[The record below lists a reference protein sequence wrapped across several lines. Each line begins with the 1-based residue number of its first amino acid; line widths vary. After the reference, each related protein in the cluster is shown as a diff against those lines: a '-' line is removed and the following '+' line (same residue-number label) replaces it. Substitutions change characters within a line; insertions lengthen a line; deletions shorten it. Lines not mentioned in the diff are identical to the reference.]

1 MANTHR
7 APKQWCLSKSETI
20 NSFEN
25 WRQNLL
31 YTLSL
36 DSNFAPFLAE
46 SFMWGKKTKAEPLRG
61 FTDDGEDVTEANRL
75 TAQQKVNFLE
85 LMLGQIA
92 NYCPIIARNTL
103 VKNSTSIQSIW
114 NTIRQHFG
122 FQITGAHFIDFPDIH
137 LESNERPEDLYQRLM
152 AFVEDILL
160 KANSLSHHGDLI
172 TEDEELSPSLEN
184 FVVLTWLKLI
194 HPDLPRLVK
203 QRYGTELRSRTL
215 ASIKP
220 EVSQALN
227 SLLDEIRA
235 SDDAKVMR
243 TATVGLQRSTPI
255 KSLPRKEPRP
265 PRKSKSCPLCQ
276 QAGRP
281 DPNHFL
287 SECRHLPEEDRKY
300 IAKARQ
306 VANIVDD
313 HL

>member
-1 MANTHR
+1 MASTHR

-36 DSNFAPFLAE
+36 DSNFAPFLVE
-46 SFMWGKKTKAEPLRG
+46 GITWGKKTKTEPLQG
-61 FTDDGEDVTEANRL
+61 FIDDGEDVAEASRL

-92 NYCPIIARNTL
+92 NYCPIISRNTL

-122 FQITGAHFIDFPDIH
+122 FQITGAHFIDFAEIH
-137 LESNERPEDLYQRLM
+137 LEPNERPEDLYQRLM

-172 TEDEELSPSLEN
+172 TEDEELTPSLEN

-194 HPDLPRLVK
+194 HPELPKLVK
-203 QRYGTELRSRTL
+203 QRYGTELRSRTF

-227 SLLDEIRA
+227 S
-235 SDDAKVMR
+235 
-243 TATVGLQRSTPI
+243 
-255 KSLPRKEPRP
+255 
-265 PRKSKSCPLCQ
+265 
-276 QAGRP
+276 
-281 DPNHFL
+281 F
-287 SECRHLPEEDRKY
+287 
-300 IAKARQ
+300 
-306 VANIVDD
+306 
-313 HL
+313 

>member
-1 MANTHR
+1 
-7 APKQWCLSKSETI
+7 
-20 NSFEN
+20 
-25 WRQNLL
+25 
-31 YTLSL
+31 
-36 DSNFAPFLAE
+36 
-46 SFMWGKKTKAEPLRG
+46 MWGKKTKAEPLRG
-61 FTDDGEDVTEANRL
+61 FTDDGEDVTEANHL

-85 LMLGQIA
+85 LMLGQIV

-114 NTIRQHFG
+114 NTIRQNLG
-122 FQITGAHFIDFPDIH
+122 FQITRAHFIDFADIH

-152 AFVEDILL
+152 AFVQDILL

-235 SDDAKVMR
+235 SDDAKVMC
-243 TATVGLQRSTPI
+243 TAT
-255 KSLPRKEPRP
+255 
-265 PRKSKSCPLCQ
+265 
-276 QAGRP
+276 AG
-281 DPNHFL
+281 F
-287 SECRHLPEEDRKY
+287 
-300 IAKARQ
+300 
-306 VANIVDD
+306 
-313 HL
+313 

>member
-1 MANTHR
+1 MASTHR

-20 NSFEN
+20 NSFDN

-36 DSNFAPFLAE
+36 ERNFAPFLAE
-46 SFMWGKKTKAEPLRG
+46 G
-61 FTDDGEDVTEANRL
+61 FANDGEDVAEAKRL

-114 NTIRQHFG
+114 NTIRHYFG
-122 FQITGAHFIDFPDIH
+122 FQITRAHFIDFADIH
-137 LESNERPEDLYQRLM
+137 LESNERPEDLYQWLM

-172 TEDEELSPSLEN
+172 TEEEELSPSLEN
-184 FVVLTWLKLI
+184 FVFLTWLKLI

-203 QRYGTELRSRTL
+203 QRYGTKLRSRTL

-243 TATVGLQRSTPI
+243 TATGGFRRSTPI
-255 KSLPRKEPRP
+255 KSLPRKGPRP
-265 PRKSKSCPLCQ
+265 PRQSKS
-276 QAGRP
+276 
-281 DPNHFL
+281 
-287 SECRHLPEEDRKY
+287 
-300 IAKARQ
+300 
-306 VANIVDD
+306 
-313 HL
+313 